1 MEHLMHILK
10 GSGIDLR
17 ERRLYMDQIVK
28 LKLDQEERRSVK
40 TGR

>member
-1 MEHLMHILK
+1 MHILK
-10 GSGIDLR
+10 GSGTDVH
-17 ERRLYMDQIVK
+17 ERRLYMDQGVK